1 MFTLWNKFP
10 QIFKQ
15 LKRVDQLIDER
26 IHTNNPNVEELLNSL
41 TDDKGK
47 QLRPGLFLL
56 FSQLGGKQLHSDE
69 KLIKIAAS
77 IEILHKATLIH
88 DDIIDDSPLRRGKI
102 TIQAKYG
109 KDVAV
114 YAGDLLFTVFF
125 SLLTEAMNGSKFMSY
140 NSQAMYNLL
149 VGELSQMHLRYSQEQ
164 SIDDYLEN
172 IQGKTAALFKL
183 ACMEGIH
190 FSQPDEKNEELAG
203 QIGLNIGTA
212 FQIYDDILDY
222 TSNSMELK
230 KPVLEDVAEGVY
242 SSPLLFAFAK
252 APEKFKPLLDKKQNI
267 SATEIQTIAQLVE
280 EYDGVTAA
288 KQLAEHYTNLALSQ
302 IDSLSDQKVARQ
314 IKMVAVK
321 LLKRNS

>member
-15 LKRVDQLIDER
+15 LKLVDQLIDDR
-26 IHTNNPNVEELLNSL
+26 IHTNNPNVEELLTSL

-56 FSQLGGKQLHSDE
+56 FSQLGGQQLHSE
-69 KLIKIAAS
+69 ETLIKIAAS
-77 IEILHKATLIH
+77 VEILHKATLIH

-102 TIQAKYG
+102 TVQAKYG

-125 SLLTEAMNGSKFMSY
+125 SLLTEAMNGSKYLSY

-149 VGELSQMHLRYSQEQ
+149 VGELSQMHLRYSQTQ

-190 FSQPDEKNEELAG
+190 FSKPDEATEELAG
-203 QIGLNIGTA
+203 QIGLNIGIA

-222 TSNSMELK
+222 TSNTTDLK

-242 SSPLLFAFAK
+242 SSPLLYAFHK
-252 APEKFKPLLDKKQNI
+252 APAEFKPLLDKKQNI
-267 SATEIQTIAQLVE
+267 SPAEIQEVAKLVE
-280 EYDGVTAA
+280 KYDGVADAKKLAA
-288 KQLAEHYTNLALSQ
+288 HYTDLALAE
-302 IDSLSDQKVARQ
+302 IDSLTNQKVASQ
-314 IKMVAVK
+314 IRTVAVK

>member
-10 QIFKQ
+10 QIYKQ
-15 LKRVDQLIDER
+15 INRVEKLIDDR
-26 IHTNNPNVEELLNSL
+26 LHTNNPNVEELLRAL
-41 TDDKGK
+41 ADDQGK

-56 FSQLGGKQLHSDE
+56 FSQLGDQKLHTDE
-69 KLIKIAAS
+69 ELIKIAAS
-77 IEILHKATLIH
+77 VEILHKATLIH

-102 TIQAKYG
+102 TIQSKYG

-125 SLLTEAMNGSKFMSY
+125 SLLTEAMNGSKYMSY

-149 VGELSQMHLRYSQEQ
+149 VGELSQMHLRYSQTQ
-164 SIDDYLEN
+164 TIDDYLKN

-190 FSQPDEKNEELAG
+190 FSEPNEKRERLAG
-203 QIGLNIGTA
+203 DIGLNIGIA

-222 TSNSMELK
+222 TSTTKDLK

-252 APEKFKPLLDKKQNI
+252 APAEFKPLLDKKQDI
-267 SATEIQTIAQLVE
+267 KPAEIKEVARLVKKYNGVKDAQE
-280 EYDGVTAA
+280 
-288 KQLAEHYTNLALSQ
+288 LAQHYTDLALEE
-302 IDSLSDQKVARQ
+302 IDLLGDRRVAHQ
-314 IKMVAVK
+314 IKTVAIR
-321 LLKRNS
+321 LLNRAS